1 MARLR
6 LNSQTARG
14 LMLATL
20 LFVVPTGAGAADT
33 AQALAFASIG
43 QQVAVRETS
52 PMSFGTVERPPES
65 ATVELTPFSTT
76 VNCGLSQIGR
86 ERALAASI
94 ALKGMPNQ
102 TFSIAFP
109 QSARM
114 GRAARDIEVA
124 SFTHDAGPT
133 PAIDRNGA
141 IQFRIGATLFVSDR
155 TPSGSYTGSFD
166 VIVSNN

>member
-1 MARLR
+1 MAFVLA
-6 LNSQTARG
+6 LTAA
-14 LMLATL
+14 LAAA
-20 LFVVPTGAGAADT
+20 PTMALAADT

-43 QQVAVRETS
+43 QQVAVRKSS
-52 PMSFGTVERPPES
+52 PMSFGTLERPVES
-65 ATVELTPFSTT
+65 ASVELTPLSTT
-76 VNCGLSQIGR
+76 VNCGLPQIGR

-94 ALKGMPNQ
+94 ALQGMPNQ
-102 TFSIAFP
+102 TFSIALP
-109 QSARM
+109 QSAHM

-133 PAIDRNGA
+133 PAIDRSGA
-141 IQFRIGATLFVSDR
+141 VTFNIGATLFVSDQ